1 MAGLSAR
8 HGTRNS
14 WMARAARAIQPR
26 THAGST
32 DRERTHTQAHVLS
45 PPKRGGTRAPSRC
58 GLRSLPIRHGGALTV
73 SCPVWLHSPGVLLS
87 LTHLLQG
94 YGEAARRAWHPS
106 PSGCAQ
112 GTTILHRVCPAARER
127 RVGKGVRGSTC
138 VVTGESLCTFATP
151 RITWPCRRTQ
161 QPHGRGGGKW
171 NAHAHGITVAK
182 SDARVAGWLQRR
194 ECHKPGAKPTC
205 CSGAINE
212 AIKANTTASQLLP
225 SAGWKKVRGFVIE
238 TSSSG
243 HFSRITMMIR

>member
-1 MAGLSAR
+1 MVAHSLSRVLCGYTVLACFRHSPTYFKVTVKQRVGL
-8 HGTRNS
+8 GTRRPQDVHKAPRS
-14 WMARAARAIQPR
+14 CIVSVQP
-26 THAGST
+26 H
-32 DRERTHTQAHVLS
+32 EN
-45 PPKRGGTRAPSRC
+45 
-58 GLRSLPIRHGGALTV
+58 GA
-73 SCPVWLHSPGVLLS
+73 W
-87 LTHLLQG
+87 
-94 YGEAARRAWHPS
+94 
-106 PSGCAQ
+106 
-112 GTTILHRVCPAARER
+112 
-127 RVGKGVRGSTC
+127 GKGVGGSTC

-151 RITWPCRRTQ
+151 QITWLCRGTQ

-171 NAHAHGITVAK
+171 NTHAHGITVAK

-243 HFSRITMMIR
+243 HFPASI